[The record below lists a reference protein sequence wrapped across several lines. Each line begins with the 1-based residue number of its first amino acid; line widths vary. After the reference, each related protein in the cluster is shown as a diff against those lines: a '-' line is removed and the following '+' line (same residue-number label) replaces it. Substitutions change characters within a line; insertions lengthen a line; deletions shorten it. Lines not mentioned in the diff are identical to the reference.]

1 MSFKSIAIII
11 DDFSNRS
18 FDYENVYFYDYMVES
33 QTTYL
38 DDYYYNYYLD
48 LNNPFDYG
56 DWDDSYT
63 INSGEGYFRLGDAMV
78 SSLVSSETSGPVL
91 DWYEPAFDIFAYEG
105 YTYSETYFSR
115 LPVISFNSTQPNH
128 GDWVLEAFESNLSV
142 PENVEIIAIDID
154 FTNNDYRA
162 VFSNDAI
169 SAIVE
174 DAFIDIYDPE
184 YQYFLG
190 GLTASF
196 GGNSFSLEQ
205 DAISNL
211 LKADTFIVQAAPNTG
226 QSGINWGE
234 YLGNV
239 INVGAYNE
247 DQSGDLLFADIDNIS
262 SIDIYANGF
271 IQNQN
276 WSPNWNFGTSFAA
289 PRVFA
294 EVFNLAEQ
302 YYPNLEKN
310 PDQISFEDLTAEEE
324 TAVTNMV
331 VDQISTKLDIKFTGA
346 SSFNAFLPVLTSDLE
361 GDLTPQIVP
370 YDFPSALPWTVDEAK
385 FAHHKIWAN
394 VTTRN
399 GSAFAN
405 VDVVIDTLDNNAI
418 QKTGANGRAF
428 AETDAGISATI
439 KGISD
444 FENSTKTISS
454 VDALDAL
461 KLSVGLQTSRGSKSA
476 FDLISADFNRD
487 GKVSSQDALAILKY
501 SVGLATEHAAQW
513 IFLDGDKN
521 YTEISRINTVYD
533 EGIWLTELSADTS
546 VDLIGVLI
554 GDVND
559 SFIA

>member
-11 DDFSNRS
+11 DDFSNRTL
-18 FDYENVYFYDYMVES
+18 DYENVYFYDYMAQN
-33 QTTYL
+33 QTTYY
-38 DDYYYNYYLD
+38 DDYFYNYYLD
-48 LNNPFDYG
+48 LNTPFDFG
-56 DWDDSYT
+56 DWDDSLT
-63 INSGEGYFRLGDAMV
+63 INLGEGYYRLGDTMV
-78 SSLVSSETSGPVL
+78 STLVSSETSGPVL
-91 DWYEPAFDIFAYEG
+91 DWYEPMFDIFAYEG

-115 LPVISFNSTQPNH
+115 LPVVSFDSTQPNH
-128 GDWVLEAFESNLSV
+128 GDWVLEAFKSSLSV
-142 PENVEIIAIDID
+142 PENVEIIAIDVD
-154 FTNNDYRA
+154 FTNDDYRA
-162 VFSNDAI
+162 LFSDYVI

-174 DAFIDIYDPE
+174 DAFNDIYDPE

-211 LKADTFIVQAAPNTG
+211 LSSDTFIVQAAPNTG

-239 INVGAYNE
+239 INVGAYNV
-247 DQSGDLLFADIDNIS
+247 DQSGDLLFADLDDIS

-294 EVFNLAEQ
+294 EIFNLMEQ
-302 YYPNLEKN
+302 YYPYLEEN
-310 PDQISFEDLTAEEE
+310 PDLISYEDLTAQEE
-324 TAVTNMV
+324 TALTNMV
-331 VDQISTKLDIKFTGA
+331 VEQISSELNIKFAGA
-346 SSFNAFLPVLTSDLE
+346 SSFNAFVPVLTSDLE
-361 GDLTPQIVP
+361 DGLTPQIVP
-370 YDFPSALPWTVDEAK
+370 YDFPSALPWTVEEIN
-385 FAHHKIWAN
+385 FANHKIWTK

-399 GSAFAN
+399 GNAFAN
-405 VDVVIDTLDNNAI
+405 VDVVIDTLDNDAI
-418 QKTGANGRAF
+418 HKTGVDGRAF
-428 AETDAGISATI
+428 TETDAGISATI
-439 KGISD
+439 KGRSD

-454 VDALDAL
+454 LDALDAL
-461 KLSVGLQTSRGSKSA
+461 KLSVGLKTSLGSESA

-487 GKVSSQDALAILKY
+487 GKVSSQDALSILKY
-501 SVGLATEHAAQW
+501 SVGLTTEYDAQW
-513 IFLDGDKN
+513 IFLDKDKD
-521 YTEISRINTVYD
+521 YSEVSRINTVYD
-533 EGIWLTELSADTS
+533 EGVLLTEISADTS
-546 VDLIGVLI
+546 VDLIGIII